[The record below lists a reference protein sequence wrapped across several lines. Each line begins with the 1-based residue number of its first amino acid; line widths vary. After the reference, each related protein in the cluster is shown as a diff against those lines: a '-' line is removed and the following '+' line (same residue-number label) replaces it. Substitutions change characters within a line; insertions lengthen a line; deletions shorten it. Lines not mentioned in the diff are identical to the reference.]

1 MIPLTAPL
9 SAHLP
14 ALRSL
19 CDAPLTYDEVRRR
32 CLALGWSIDEE
43 DDRNLVLRIRFDEAV
58 SELVASLA
66 PGQRFGR
73 TIYLP
78 LFCTEDPYDCITG
91 ASPDEKPDFDTAYSL
106 GKSLFDT
113 VIGTPFRTGTFEFF
127 KGTYQFAI
135 WRGTHAVLA
144 LIQDDFDVQF
154 GSEITA
160 WIIERGAGD
169 PLPELPPHT

>member
-1 MIPLTAPL
+1 MPLE
-9 SAHLP
+9 
-14 ALRSL
+14 
-19 CDAPLTYDEVRRR
+19 YDVVRQR
-32 CLALGWSIDEE
+32 CLDLEWFLDE
-43 DDRNLVLRIRFDEAV
+43 DDRRHHVLRVRFDDAV

-66 PGQRFGR
+66 LAQPSGR

-91 ASPDEKPDFDTAYSL
+91 ATPGEKPDFDTAFSL
-106 GKSLFDT
+106 GRSLFESA
-113 VIGTPFRTGTFEFF
+113 IGPAYRTGTFDYFE
-127 KGTYQFAI
+127 GSYQFAL

-160 WIIERGAGD
+160 WIIECAAGA
-169 PLPELPPHT
+169 PLPQLPPHQ